1 VDGARHAVALGVKVV
16 PEGKGPSPW
25 RHLSW
30 RLGAKLAPRRELS

>member
-25 RHLSW
+25 RHL
-30 RLGAKLAPRRELS
+30 RTVL